1 MMRPSQP
8 DSHKEQP
15 LWENQARIHPA
26 ELLVGHFVAGM
37 DRDWN
42 DSPFL
47 IQGQMI
53 ESPEHKDW
61 FERHCAWVVVDLNR
75 SLRKKLAPKRPP
87 SISPGKPLTAA
98 LNLTAASGN
107 ARHPINRLRRTQVNQ
122 PAMKAALRGYVG
134 LDQQARRLIHSITK
148 GGPLDVAGAR
158 SAVSA
163 LATTLDNNLSA
174 LVWLTRIKQQDN
186 YTAQHCINVAILS
199 MGLARA
205 LEWDDTQVEQAGLAG
220 LLHDLG
226 KMRVNLAILN
236 KPGKLTPEEFDH
248 LKQHSQFG
256 YDFLKTDKDV
266 PSDVAKAVLDH
277 HERPDGRGYPNG
289 KKLHEYSAIG
299 ALVAVVDAYDAI
311 TSHRVYDAAR
321 SHHEAL
327 SILWQQ
333 RETQFEGTLVEAFI
347 QFMGWVTPGTLVR
360 MTDDSIAVVLQA
372 RMGQRLLPVVQI
384 LVSDESGYRLGARLD
399 LAKLNAIEGQPPLRI
414 AKVLP
419 DGAEGVDL
427 QSLSLSLLQT
437 PA

>member
-1 MMRPSQP
+1 MKEPSRPISQ
-8 DSHKEQP
+8 DAEP
-15 LWENQARIHPA
+15 LWEHQARIHPA
-26 ELLVGHFVAGM
+26 ELLVGHFVARM
-37 DRDWN
+37 DRDWSE
-42 DSPFL
+42 SPFL
-47 IQGQMI
+47 MQGVMI
-53 ESPEHKDW
+53 ETPENKAW

-75 SLRKKLAPKRPP
+75 SLRKVLAPRRPP
-87 SISPGKPLTAA
+87 SISPGKPLTAS
-98 LNLTAASGN
+98 LNVSAAASN
-107 ARHPINRLRRTQVNQ
+107 AKHPINRLRHTRVTQ

-134 LDQQARRLIHSITK
+134 LDQQARLLIHTITR
-148 GGPLDVAGAR
+148 GGPLDLTGAKN
-158 SAVSA
+158 AVSA
-163 LATTLDNNLSA
+163 LATTLDKNLSA

-199 MGLARA
+199 VGLARA
-205 LEWDDTQVEQAGLAG
+205 LEWDDKDVEHAGLAG

-226 KMRVNLAILN
+226 KMRLDHDILN
-236 KPGKLTPEEFDH
+236 KPGRLTPEEFDH
-248 LKQHSQFG
+248 LKRHSQLG
-256 YDFLKTDKDV
+256 YDLLTTDKDV
-266 PSDVAKAVLDH
+266 PADVAVAVLDH

-289 KKLHEYSAIG
+289 KKAGEYSAMA

-333 RETQFEGTLVEAFI
+333 RETQFEGTVVEAFI

-384 LVSDESGYRLGARLD
+384 LLPNDTGYLLGPRID
-399 LAKLNAIEGQPPLRI
+399 LAKLTPEEDQVPLRI
-414 AKVLP
+414 SKVLP

-427 QSLSLSLLQT
+427 QSLSLSML
-437 PA
+437 

>member
-1 MMRPSQP
+1 MKEPSRPISQ
-8 DSHKEQP
+8 DAEP
-15 LWENQARIHPA
+15 LWEHQARIHPA
-26 ELLVGHFVAGM
+26 ELLVGHFVARM
-37 DRDWN
+37 DRDWSE
-42 DSPFL
+42 SPFL
-47 IQGQMI
+47 MQGVMI
-53 ESPEHKDW
+53 ETPENKAW

-75 SLRKKLAPKRPP
+75 SLRKVLAPRRPP
-87 SISPGKPLTAA
+87 SISPGKPLTAS
-98 LNLTAASGN
+98 LNVTAAASN
-107 ARHPINRLRRTQVNQ
+107 AKHPINRLRHTRVTQ

-134 LDQQARRLIHSITK
+134 LDQQARRLIHTITR
-148 GGPLDVAGAR
+148 GGPLDVTAAK

-163 LATTLDNNLSA
+163 LATTLDKNLSA

-205 LEWDDTQVEQAGLAG
+205 LEWDDKDVEHAGLAG

-226 KMRVNLAILN
+226 KMRVDYDILN
-236 KPGKLTPEEFDH
+236 KPGRLTPEEFDH
-248 LKQHSQFG
+248 LKRHSQLG
-256 YDFLKTDKDV
+256 YDLLKTDKDV
-266 PSDVAKAVLDH
+266 PADVAVAVLEH

-289 KKLHEYSAIG
+289 KKAGEYGAMA

-333 RETQFEGTLVEAFI
+333 RETQFEGTVVEAFI

-384 LVSDESGYRLGARLD
+384 LLPNDTGYLLGPRID
-399 LAKLNAIEGQPPLRI
+399 LAKLTPEEDQVPLRI
-414 AKVLP
+414 SKVLP

-427 QSLSLSLLQT
+427 QSLSLSML
-437 PA
+437 

>member
-1 MMRPSQP
+1 MKEPSRPITQ
-8 DSHKEQP
+8 DTEP
-15 LWENQARIHPA
+15 LWEHQARIHPA
-26 ELLVGHFVAGM
+26 ELLVGHFVARM
-37 DRDWN
+37 DRDWSE
-42 DSPFL
+42 SPFL
-47 IQGQMI
+47 MQGVMI
-53 ESPEHKDW
+53 ETPENKAW

-75 SLRKKLAPKRPP
+75 SLRKVLAPRRPP
-87 SISPGKPLTAA
+87 SISPGKPLTAS
-98 LNLTAASGN
+98 LNVSAAASN
-107 ARHPINRLRRTQVNQ
+107 AKHPINRLRHTRVTQ

-134 LDQQARRLIHSITK
+134 LDQQARRLIHTITR
-148 GGPLDVAGAR
+148 GGPLDLTGAK

-163 LATTLDNNLSA
+163 LATTLDKNLSA

-205 LEWDDTQVEQAGLAG
+205 LEWEDKDVEHAGLAG

-226 KMRVNLAILN
+226 KMRLDHDILN
-236 KPGKLTPEEFDH
+236 KPGRLTPEEFDH
-248 LKQHSQFG
+248 LKRHSQLG
-256 YDFLKTDKDV
+256 YDLLRTDKDV
-266 PSDVAKAVLDH
+266 PADVAVAVLDH

-289 KKLHEYSAIG
+289 KKAGEYSAMA

-333 RETQFEGTLVEAFI
+333 RETQFEGTVVEAFI

-384 LVSDESGYRLGARLD
+384 LIPNDTGYLLGPRID
-399 LAKLNAIEGQPPLRI
+399 LAKLTPEDDQVPLRI
-414 AKVLP
+414 SKVLP

-427 QSLSLSLLQT
+427 QSLSLSML
-437 PA
+437 

>member
-1 MMRPSQP
+1 MKQPSRPNP
-8 DSHKEQP
+8 ENTEP
-15 LWENQARIHPA
+15 LWEHQARIHPA
-26 ELLVGHFVAGM
+26 ELLVGHFVARM
-37 DRDWN
+37 DRDWGE
-42 DSPFL
+42 SPFL
-47 IQGQMI
+47 MQGVMI
-53 ESPEHKDW
+53 ETPENKAW

-75 SLRKKLAPKRPP
+75 SLRKILAPRRPP

-98 LNLTAASGN
+98 LNVTAAANN
-107 ARHPINRLRRTQVNQ
+107 ARHPINRLRHTQVTQ
-122 PAMKAALRGYVG
+122 GAMKAALHGYVG
-134 LDQQARRLIHSITK
+134 LDQQARRLIHTITK
-148 GGPLDVAGAR
+148 GGPLDLTAAKDAVA
-158 SAVSA
+158 A
-163 LATTLDNNLSA
+163 LAVMLDNNMAA

-186 YTAQHCINVAILS
+186 YTAQHCINVAILA

-205 LEWDDTQVEQAGLAG
+205 LEWENSDVEYAGLAG

-226 KMRVNLAILN
+226 KMRVDHDILN
-236 KPGKLTPEEFDH
+236 KPGRLTPEEFDH
-248 LKQHSQFG
+248 LKRHSQLG
-256 YDFLKTDKDV
+256 YDLLKTDEKV
-266 PSDVAKAVLDH
+266 PTDVALAVLDH

-289 KKLHEYSAIG
+289 KKAGEYSAIA

-333 RETQFEGTLVEAFI
+333 RESQFEGNVVEAFI

-360 MTDDSIAVVLQA
+360 MTDGSIAVVVQA

-384 LVSDESGYRLGARLD
+384 LIANGTGYQLGPRID
-399 LAKLNAIEGQPPLRI
+399 LAKLTPEENTAPLRI

-427 QSLSLSLLQT
+427 QSLSLSML
-437 PA
+437 